1 MGMYDTY
8 VPCQKLMDVLSK
20 ETFIKTFDW
29 QTKSLKCELLDLN
42 INENLQITQDGCHY
56 QFDSDHFIDD
66 PYVSKGTLLL
76 EFVNDELTS
85 ILHINNS
92 IDEYGS
98 VKVPDVLIEFINIDS
113 YEVSKIYDFDHKCK
127 ALIKRNYLYNLHLY
141 G

>member
-29 QTKSLKCELLDLN
+29 QTKSLECELLDLN
-42 INENLQITQDGCHY
+42 INENLQIIQEGCHY
-56 QFDSDHFIDD
+56 QFHSDHFIDD
-66 PYVSKGTLLL
+66 PYVNKGTLLL
-76 EFVNDELTS
+76 EFVKDKLTS

-98 VKVPDVLIEFINIDS
+98 VKIPDVLIEFINIDS

>member
-1 MGMYDTY
+1 MGMFDTY
-8 VPCQKLMDVLSK
+8 VPCKKLMDVLSK
-20 ETFIKTFDW
+20 ETFLKDFNW
-29 QTKSLKCELLDLN
+29 QTKSLECELLDLN

-56 QFDSDHFIDD
+56 QFNSKHFIDD
-66 PYVSKGTLLL
+66 PYVNKGTLLL
-76 EFVNDELTS
+76 EFVNDELNS

-98 VKVPDVLIEFINIDS
+98 VKVPDVLIEFNNIDL

-127 ALIKRNYLYNLHLY
+127 ALIKRNYLYNLYLY